1 MRTRKWKSEFGLLMN
16 SDLVFSFWISPLEVM
31 MTMPTTPWEEII
43 LIFAKIFEIKTFPI
57 SATEEVLRKSIR
69 EKTKKS
75 FLERL
80 KSRLETVCTLRDHLK
95 RAADKTC
102 KEIFSWRRPT
112 DKILLG
118 SWHTHTPQWSKAPWT
133 IGTQLHG
140 IVQFAN
146 CVICLYLGRYSKMYF
161 GQVINTLIAFFSWN
175 SMNITSSLTE
185 TVSVKHDE
193 FPEFTFQCNLVST
206 YSDGDWILRLP
217 TVTT

>member
-112 DKILLG
+112 EKILLG

-146 CVICLYLGRYSKMYF
+146 CFICLYLGRYSKMYF
-161 GQVINTLIAFFSWN
+161 GQVINTLIAFFHEIPWTLHQVWLKLFQWN
-175 SMNITSSLTE
+175 TTNSPNSHFSAIWYPPTRMGTE
-185 TVSVKHDE
+185 
-193 FPEFTFQCNLVST
+193 FWGFQL
-206 YSDGDWILRLP
+206 
-217 TVTT
+217 